1 MNTPSITQ
9 RVTPEDLDP
18 EIRPQDD
25 LFHHVNAR
33 WMAAVEIPSDLP
45 RYGAFMA
52 LRDLSQERVRA
63 ILEDAVNAPTGS
75 DARKFADL
83 YTSFLDEAG
92 AEERG
97 AAPIARFLATIEA
110 LDSREGLASAIATL
124 QREGALDLFSMYV
137 TCDPGNPERY
147 LVVLGQSGLSLPDES
162 YYREEHFADVRDAFV
177 AHVETMFTLAG
188 FDEAK
193 HRANNV
199 MALESQLASHH
210 WDTVRSRDRDQ
221 NYNPMAF
228 ADLAS
233 LFVRQ
238 QEGPA
243 VSLESWRESFDAPE
257 GSFAEV
263 IVSQPSFF
271 EGAGALLA
279 SSELSVVKDWMRFH
293 VITSFAPYLSEAFSS
308 ANFDFYGRK
317 LTGTPEQRPRW
328 KRGVSLVEGVLGEA
342 VGKAYVERHFP
353 SAAKAEMDEL
363 VAWLLAAYAE
373 SIASLDWMSD
383 ATRQRALEK
392 LALFTPKI
400 GFPRKWRD
408 FSSLEIA
415 PDDLIGNISRAYAFE
430 LDRELG
436 KIGAAV
442 DRDEW
447 AMLPQ
452 TVNACYSATFN
463 DITFPAAILQPPF
476 FDPERDAAEN
486 FGAIGAVIGHEIGHG
501 FDDQGSKSDGTGK
514 RNDWWSDEDR
524 AAFNERT
531 AKLIA
536 QYDALSPRQTPEL
549 HVNGAFTVG
558 ENIGDLGG
566 AGIAWKAYLLSLG
579 GAEPPVIDGMS
590 GAQRFFY
597 AWALAW
603 QGKHRDA
610 DVEFLLT
617 VDPHSPNE
625 FRCNQIVRNLDAF
638 YDAFSVAPED
648 KLWLDPHERVT
659 IW

>member
-147 LVVLGQSGLSLPDES
+147 LVVLGQSGFSLPDES

>member
-1 MNTPSITQ
+1 
-9 RVTPEDLDP
+9 
-18 EIRPQDD
+18 
-25 LFHHVNAR
+25 
-33 WMAAVEIPSDLP
+33 MAAVEIPSDLS

-63 ILEDAVNAPTGS
+63 ILEEAADAPARS
-75 DARKFADL
+75 DRRKFADL

-92 AEERG
+92 AEERA

-110 LDSREGLASAIATL
+110 LESREGLGATLATL

-147 LVVLGQSGLSLPDES
+147 LAVLGQSGLSLPDES
-162 YYREEHFADVRDAFV
+162 YYREEHFAGVRDTFV
-177 AHVETMFTLAG
+177 AHAETMFELAG

-193 HRANNV
+193 LRANNV
-199 MALESQLASHH
+199 AAFESKLASHH

-228 ADLAS
+228 ADLAG
-233 LFVRQ
+233 LFRGQ
-238 QEGPA
+238 QGDQA
-243 VSLESWRESFDAPE
+243 VSLESWRETFNAPE
-257 GSFAEV
+257 GTFAEV

-293 VITSFAPYLSEAFSS
+293 VVTSFAPYLSEAFSS

-328 KRGVSLVEGVLGEA
+328 KRGVSLVEGVLGDA
-342 VGKAYVERHFP
+342 VGKVYVERHFP

-383 ATRQRALEK
+383 ATRKRALEK

-400 GFPRKWRD
+400 GFPAKWRD

-430 LDRELG
+430 LARELR
-436 KIGAAV
+436 KIGEPV

-524 AAFNERT
+524 AAFNDRT

-566 AGIAWKAYLLSLG
+566 AGIAWKAYQLSLG
-579 GAEPPVIDGMS
+579 GAEAPLIDGLS

-625 FRCNQIVRNLDAF
+625 FRCNQIVRNIDAF
-638 YDAFSVAPED
+638 YQAFSVTPED
-648 KLWLDPHERVT
+648 ALWLDPADRVS

>member
-1 MNTPSITQ
+1 
-9 RVTPEDLDP
+9 
-18 EIRPQDD
+18 
-25 LFHHVNAR
+25 
-33 WMAAVEIPSDLP
+33 MAAVEIPSDLS

-63 ILEDAVNAPTGS
+63 ILEEAADAPARS
-75 DARKFADL
+75 DRRKFADL

-92 AEERG
+92 AEERA

-110 LDSREGLASAIATL
+110 LESREGLGSTLATL

-147 LVVLGQSGLSLPDES
+147 LAVLGQSGLSLPDES
-162 YYREEHFADVRDAFV
+162 YYREEHFAGVRDAFV
-177 AHVETMFTLAG
+177 AHAETMFELAG

-193 HRANNV
+193 LRANNV
-199 MALESQLASHH
+199 AAFESKLASHH

-228 ADLAS
+228 ADLAG
-233 LFVRQ
+233 LFRGQ
-238 QEGPA
+238 QGDQA
-243 VSLESWRESFDAPE
+243 VSLESWRETFNAPE
-257 GSFAEV
+257 GTFAEV

-293 VITSFAPYLSEAFSS
+293 VVTSFAPYLSEAFSS

-328 KRGVSLVEGVLGEA
+328 KRGVSLVEGVLGDA
-342 VGKAYVERHFP
+342 VGKVYVERHFP

-383 ATRQRALEK
+383 ATRKRALEK

-400 GFPRKWRD
+400 GFPAKWRD

-430 LDRELG
+430 LARELR
-436 KIGAAV
+436 KIGEPV

-524 AAFNERT
+524 AAFNDRT

-603 QGKHRDA
+603 QGKNRDA
-610 DVEFLLT
+610 DVELLLT

-638 YDAFSVAPED
+638 YEAFSVTSED
-648 KLWLDPHERVT
+648 ALWLDPADRVT

>member
-147 LVVLGQSGLSLPDES
+147 LVVLGQSGFSLPDES

-638 YDAFSVAPED
+638 YEAFSVTSED
-648 KLWLDPHERVT
+648 ALWLDPADRVT

>member
-1 MNTPSITQ
+1 VNTPSITQ